1 MENLSKGGLH
11 LTDDGKVILAD
22 DIIHILN
29 RFIFQNEKFYNGTF
43 ENDFPRKVNF
53 YNDNDES
60 SNISDSSEVQELYP
74 SVGDDLVGSHDLKAL
89 CKNVRI
95 FWILFVSFSLWI

>member
-1 MENLSKGGLH
+1 MKNLSKGGLH

-22 DIIHILN
+22 DIHILN

-60 SNISDSSEVQELYP
+60 SNMSDSSEVQESYP
-74 SVGDDLVGSHDLKAL
+74 SVGDDLVGSHNLKAL

-95 FWILFVSFSLWI
+95 FWVLFVSFSLWI

>member
-1 MENLSKGGLH
+1 MDNLSKDGLH

-29 RFIFQNEKFYNGTF
+29 MFIFQNEKFYNGTF

-60 SNISDSSEVQELYP
+60 SNISDSSEVQESYP
-74 SVGDDLVGSHDLKAL
+74 SVGDDLVGSHNLKAL
-89 CKNVRI
+89 CKNVRK
-95 FWILFVSFSLWI
+95 FWMLFVSFSLWI